1 LGGGSSSDA
10 RSAVAF
16 LPRRSGETRTR
27 APDTRAVTRV
37 DEVRALAPPRGAARA
52 PTTTKAV
59 GEMAK
64 DIVRVRWGAR
74 TLCPVKP
81 WPRVT

>member
-1 LGGGSSSDA
+1 MGGGSSSDA

-27 APDTRAVTRV
+27 APDTRV
-37 DEVRALAPPRGAARA
+37 DEVSALAPPRGAARA